1 MLTNKELDLNKLKV
15 GFIGAGNMGQ
25 AIMSGWLKKK
35 ILNLEN
41 LSFYDSQ
48 VKRVV
53 FDDLKNPNAIDV
65 AANPHEVLKSSNII
79 ILAVKPQV
87 MKQVLS
93 EATYKKI
100 SHKIF
105 ISIAA
110 GITLEYLSQFINDVD
125 NLIYRMMPN
134 TPMLV
139 GKGASVFCGN
149 KENRALTVKTDQ
161 FLIGEETFS
170 ELYKSHFED
179 RGNEDRGNEDRGN
192 IVPDKLIKALFSSLT
207 LIEKVQEEQ
216 MDAVT
221 ALSGSGPAYVYLFI
235 ESLADVGVQL
245 GLSRD
250 LSIKLA
256 SQLMIG
262 GGEMVAKTGEDPQI
276 LKDKVCSPGGTTI
289 SGVLA
294 LEENNHFRSAIQ
306 SAVLAAYKKS
316 VELSQN
322 N

>member
-1 MLTNKELDLNKLKV
+1 MLINEELDLNRLKV

-35 ILNLEN
+35 ILHLEN

-53 FDDLKNPNAIDV
+53 FDDLENSNEINV
-65 AANPHEVLKSSNII
+65 AANPQEILESSNII

-110 GITLEYLSQFINDVD
+110 GITLKYLSQFINDAD

-149 KENRALTVKTDQ
+149 KENKILTVKTDQ
-161 FLIGEETFS
+161 FLIVEETFS

-179 RGNEDRGNEDRGN
+179 RRS

-262 GGEMVAKTGEDPQI
+262 GGEMVAKTGEDPQS
-276 LKDKVCSPGGTTI
+276 LKNKVCSPGGTTI

-294 LEENNHFRSAIQ
+294 LEENNHFRSAVQ